1 MARLLSV
8 VGLESVRFISVSLP
22 LRLLGGKSSDDY
34 LVIDRIVQSTLHAS
48 NGRFNKI
55 LLTNGRR
62 IDRLHLVCHLRIGL
76 RDGSTPLIRL
86 RPAMTST
93 SVSTPRQS

>member
-62 IDRLHLVCHLRIGL
+62 IDRLHLVATSDDFNFCV
-76 RDGSTPLIRL
+76 D
-86 RPAMTST
+86 PAPKLN
-93 SVSTPRQS
+93 VER